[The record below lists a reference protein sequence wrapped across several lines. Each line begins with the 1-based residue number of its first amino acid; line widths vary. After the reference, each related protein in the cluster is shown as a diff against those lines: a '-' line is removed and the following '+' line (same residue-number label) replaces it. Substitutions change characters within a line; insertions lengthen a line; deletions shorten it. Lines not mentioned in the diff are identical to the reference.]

1 MNKSLPPKGFAIV
14 KSPSKVPIHRS
25 HSKEVPPER
34 HNRYRIKYCLEHH
47 HMKYYERN
55 FKYRLKNHF
64 KHLVPVFPSLHV
76 NRQSSGKHAYYQQH
90 QNRARWISRTASW

>member
-1 MNKSLPPKGFAIV
+1 
-14 KSPSKVPIHRS
+14 
-25 HSKEVPPER
+25 
-34 HNRYRIKYCLEHH
+34 
-47 HMKYYERN
+47 MKYYERN